1 MEQLPA
7 QLLRVTTHFD
17 FFIFKI
23 ALPNLIVGLVL
34 IVIFFA
40 AAWARLPRFLEHGR
54 HPEEKD

>member
-1 MEQLPA
+1 MDQLPA
-7 QLLRVTTHFD
+7 QLLPVTTHFD
-17 FFIFKI
+17 FSIFKI

-54 HPEEKD
+54 APEEKD

>member
-7 QLLRVTTHFD
+7 QLLPVTTHLD
-17 FFIFKI
+17 FSIFKI
-23 ALPNLIVGLVL
+23 ALPNLIVGLVI

-54 HPEEKD
+54 DEEEK

>member
-7 QLLRVTTHFD
+7 QLLSVTTHFD
-17 FFIFKI
+17 FSIFKI

-40 AAWARLPRFLEHGR
+40 AAWARLPRFLEQGR
-54 HPEEKD
+54 DPEEKD